1 LMTLFAAASAFS
13 PAFAPAS
20 RSNSAL
26 NVERREVFS
35 TIAASTAT
43 ATLFA
48 ASPALADGAKSTA
61 TKTRARGV
69 YGGRIANLSKAVNA
83 GDFGAVVAEKNAFV
97 LFNSG
102 AIVSSKQA
110 DAIDSTNAIFAA
122 IRSQDKSALKKSYD
136 AYCKKFDINALPD
149 LTNDS
154 QAQGYSND
162 YDFRVGT
169 KAGKIYVR

>member
-1 LMTLFAAASAFS
+1 MKFAVFMTLFAAASAFS
-13 PAFAPAS
+13 PAFAPAA

-35 TIAASTAT
+35 TIAAAGVSVA
-43 ATLFA
+43 F

-69 YGGRIANLSKAVNA
+69 YGGRIANLQKAVAA

-102 AIVSSKQA
+102 AIVSSKQGA
-110 DAIDSTNAIFAA
+110 AIDATNAIFAA
-122 IRSQDKSALKKSYD
+122 IRSQVRDALTILLLRSPFSSCLSY
-136 AYCKKFDINALPD
+136 I
-149 LTNDS
+149 
-154 QAQGYSND
+154 
-162 YDFRVGT
+162 
-169 KAGKIYVR
+169 